1 MASRELDKI
10 MAKVTKK
17 MLKSVVKECLVE
29 ILSEGIGS
37 DRPGISEMSTSRR
50 RNPTKKKTIFDQM
63 DESFE
68 RKPRASDN
76 ITFGSKVSQIASA
89 ATSDPVLQSI
99 LEDTAKTTL
108 QDQLQHESNVPTAG
122 NMISSPSPHSLSS
135 GGPSGLDIDSL
146 FGEAT
151 KNWGELMER
160 TERKPL

>member
-1 MASRELDKI
+1 MDSKGSAK

-29 ILSEGIGS
+29 ILSEGLGDEQS
-37 DRPGISEMSTSRR
+37 LTES
-50 RNPTKKKTIFDQM
+50 KKKVRRKSKSIFDQM

-68 RKPRASDN
+68 RRPHPSDN
-76 ITFGSKVSQIASA
+76 VSFDTRARQAAAA
-89 ATSDPVLQSI
+89 ATADPLLQSI

-108 QDQLQHESNVPTAG
+108 QQQLSHEPRGGVMPQPGPQSFPMQSNEL
-122 NMISSPSPHSLSS
+122 SSP
-135 GGPSGLDIDSL
+135 GAGIDINNL

-151 KNWGELMER
+151 RNWGEVMER

>member
-1 MASRELDKI
+1 

-29 ILSEGIGS
+29 ILSEGIGGDKS
-37 DRPGISEMSTSRR
+37 LIKENSAS
-50 RNPTKKKTIFDQM
+50 KKRSARKKSIFDQM

-76 ITFGSKVSQIASA
+76 ITFGNKVSQIASA
-89 ATSDPVLQSI
+89 ATSDPILQSI
-99 LEDTAKTTL
+99 LEDTARTTL
-108 QDQLQHESNVPTAG
+108 QDQLQHESTVPTAG
-122 NMISSPSPHSLSS
+122 SLTSIPSAPISPSSS
-135 GGPSGLDIDSL
+135 AAGLDIDSL

-151 KNWGELMER
+151 KNWGEVMER

>member
-1 MASRELDKI
+1 

-29 ILSEGIGS
+29 ILSEGLGEEQTLTES
-37 DRPGISEMSTSRR
+37 KNVRR
-50 RNPTKKKTIFDQM
+50 KSKSIFDQM

-68 RKPRASDN
+68 KRPHPSDN
-76 ITFGSKVSQIASA
+76 VSFGNRVSAIASA
-89 ATSDPVLQSI
+89 ATSDPLLQSI

-108 QDQLQHESNVPTAG
+108 QDQMQHESSIPTVT
-122 NMISSPSPHSLSS
+122 NMGASHSSPAPT
-135 GGPSGLDIDSL
+135 GGEGAGLDINSL

-151 KNWGELMER
+151 KNWSELMER